1 MGLGWSRTAHPLFVT
16 ASTLRDQDSLVY
28 RFDPGTEG
36 AFWLARQL
44 CEKWL
49 LDRHV
54 RHDAVCD
61 LLVVLS
67 ELCAVSA
74 PSGGLV
80 LRTRVDGD
88 TIMLTVE
95 SGGTAT
101 IVIPDDDVVRPSGDL
116 RLAAALCDELVLR
129 VTLDRTVVT
138 ARRHGIV
145 LPD

>member
-1 MGLGWSRTAHPLFVT
+1 VLDLRTPLPVT

-44 CEKWL
+44 CEQWL

-61 LLVVLS
+61 LLVVLT

-88 TIMLTVE
+88 AIVLTVE
-95 SGGTAT
+95 SGGTAA
-101 IVIPDDDVVRPSGDL
+101 IVIPDDDDVVVRPGGDL

-129 VTLDRTVVT
+129 VTPDQTVVT